1 MDFKELVESILIS
14 EVALSS
20 ANKIRFMKQFNT
32 DSAKALEYLERFNSA
47 VLKLTNKDIFSYKSL
62 GELDRALEGIK
73 GVKTKREAKRESALA
88 GSKII
93 YEDRDYVL
101 RLIRSKKAAIA
112 YGKGATWCISY
123 DDSRRGEDEIGAGNM
138 FWTYALKHNF
148 TIYIAQAKRRPSDIA
163 SDNGKEQSE
172 QHGKD
177 CDEELKK
184 IAILIDER
192 GYCEIWSAINEKEYE
207 GSQTIAHRRY
217 TERASVM
224 DVYPNAL
231 STVKYIPYTDK
242 ELLQYMDE
250 SVSIGIDYAFR
261 TGTRV
266 PAVEEYF
273 LKLCDPKEVI
283 HNRTIEY
290 SAEVVGKRWP
300 EYEAKLLGRLKH
312 IKDKKSYYARIF
324 EHYNNDLPFIEYM
337 KILQKTNEVWPEFE
351 ELLESFSDD
360 IRFKRM
366 YYAYKNMV
374 QGREMNSQ
382 DSSFYYEDRGI

>member
-1 MDFKELVESILIS
+1 MDFKKLVESVLVS

-47 VLKLTNKDIFSYKSL
+47 VLKLSNKDIFSYKSL
-62 GELDRALEGIK
+62 EELDRALEGIK
-73 GVKTKREAKRESALA
+73 GVKTKREAKRESALQ

-93 YEDRDYVL
+93 YEDDDYVL

-123 DDSRRGEDEIGAGNM
+123 DDSKKNDDEPGTGNM

-172 QHGKD
+172 QLSKD
-177 CDEELKK
+177 CDDELKK

-250 SVSIGIDYAFR
+250 SIDIGIKYALS
-261 TGTRV
+261 TETRV
-266 PAVEEYF
+266 PNVEEYL
-273 LKLCDPKEVI
+273 LKHCDPTEYI
-283 HNRTIEY
+283 GNRIVDY
-290 SAEVVGKRWP
+290 STKVVGQRWP
-300 EYEAKLLGRLKH
+300 EYEVKLLERLRY
-312 IKDKKSYYARIF
+312 IIDRKSYYARIF
-324 EHYNNDLPFIEYM
+324 EHYNSDRPFIEYM
-337 KILQKTNEVWPEFE
+337 KILQNTNEVWPEFE
-351 ELLESFSDD
+351 ELLESFSGD
-360 IRFKRM
+360 RGYRRM
-366 YYAYKNMV
+366 YYTYKNMA